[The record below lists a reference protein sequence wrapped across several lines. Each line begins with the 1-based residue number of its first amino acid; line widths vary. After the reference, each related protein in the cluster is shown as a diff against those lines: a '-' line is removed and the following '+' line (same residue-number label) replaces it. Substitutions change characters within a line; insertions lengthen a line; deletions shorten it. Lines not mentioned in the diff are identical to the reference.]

1 MSFRGRPADEEFPF
15 TETLAAAAGGATGAD
30 MGPCPIRRCGR
41 GLAALSGSEIAQTP
55 DFQDFAMQDYSPSAS
70 VENAIA
76 LQKFGVG
83 QPVLRKEDDTLV
95 RGKGKYTDDF
105 DLPGQAY
112 AWFVRSSHAHGIIKG
127 IDTSAA
133 KAMPGV
139 LGVWTGAD
147 LVSAGY
153 GPYTCGLPLKSRDGT
168 PLLQTN
174 RTALMSDKVRYVGD
188 PAAFVVAETLAQ
200 ARDAAEAVVLD
211 IEPLPAVTE
220 AAEAAKPGAPQ
231 LYGHIP
237 NNVALDYHY
246 GDAAKVEAAFAG
258 AAHVTKLDIT
268 NTRVAV
274 VAMEPRAAL
283 ASYDKTSERYTIQVP
298 TQGVAG
304 NRTNLAKNLLRVA
317 NDKVHLL
324 TANVGGSFG
333 MKNINYPEYICIL
346 HAAKSLGRPVK
357 WTDERSTS
365 FLSDSH
371 GRAQQIHAELALDAE
386 GKFLA
391 VKVSGYGNLGAY
403 ITGVAPSP
411 LSLNVG
417 KNISSVYRT
426 PLLSVDIKTV
436 LTNTTLMGAYR
447 GAGRPEANYFM
458 ERLIDRAADEMGIN
472 RLTLRKRNFI
482 KPAQMPFAASSG
494 VTYDS
499 GDFHGVF
506 NKALEISDHA
516 GFAKRKKESRKRG
529 KLRGIAVGSYLEVT
543 APPGVELGKIVF
555 EDDGSVKLITGTLDY
570 GQGHA
575 TPFAQ
580 VMADQ
585 LGVPF
590 EAVKLEQGDSD
601 LVHTGNGTGGS
612 RSITASG
619 MAIVEASKL
628 VIEKGKKAA
637 AHLMEAAEGDIEFAK
652 GRFTIA
658 GTDRSIDIMEL
669 ARRLREG
676 KMPDGVPSSL
686 DVDHTT
692 KEVPSTFP
700 NGCHVAEVEIDPET
714 GVMQIVRYTGV
725 NDFGT
730 IVNPMLVAGQLHGGV
745 AQGIGQ
751 ALMEKV
757 SYDSS
762 GQPITG
768 SFMDY
773 AMPRAE
779 DIPMMAVG
787 DHPVPAKSNPLGT
800 KGCGEAGC
808 AGSLSTIVN
817 AALDALSEFGIA
829 HIDMPLTSERIW
841 RAIQDAKAKVA

>member
-1 MSFRGRPADEEFPF
+1 
-15 TETLAAAAGGATGAD
+15 
-30 MGPCPIRRCGR
+30 
-41 GLAALSGSEIAQTP
+41 
-55 DFQDFAMQDYSPSAS
+55 MQDHTSSS
-70 VENAIA
+70 SLENAIA
-76 LQKFGVG
+76 VQKYGVG
-83 QPVLRKEDDTLV
+83 QPVRRKEDDTLV

-105 DLPGQAY
+105 NLPGQAY
-112 AWFVRSSHAHGIIKG
+112 AWIVRSSHAHGILRG
-127 IDTSAA
+127 IDTTAA
-133 KAMPGV
+133 RKVPGV
-139 LGVWTGAD
+139 LGVWTGTD
-147 LVSAGY
+147 LSAANY
-153 GPYTCGLPLKSRDGT
+153 GPFTCGLPLKNRDGT

-174 RTALMSDKVRYVGD
+174 RTALMTDKVRYVGD
-188 PAAFVVAETLAQ
+188 PVAFVVATTLAQ
-200 ARDAAEAVVLD
+200 ARDAGEAVVLD
-211 IEPLPAVTE
+211 IDPLPAVTDP
-220 AAEAAKPGAPQ
+220 AEAAQPGAPQ
-231 LYGHIP
+231 LYDHIP
-237 NNVALDYHY
+237 NNVALDYHF
-246 GDAAKVEAAFAG
+246 GDAAKVEAAFAS

-283 ASYDKTSERYTIQVP
+283 ASYDKASERYTIQVP

-304 NRTNLAKNLLRVA
+304 NRANLAKNLKVP
-317 NDKVHLL
+317 NEKVHLL

-333 MKNINYPEYICIL
+333 MKNINYPEYMCIL
-346 HAAKSLGRPVK
+346 YAAKLLGRPVK

-386 GKFLA
+386 GRFLA
-391 VKVSGYGNLGAY
+391 VRLSGYGNLGAY
-403 ITGVAPSP
+403 ITGVAPGP
-411 LSLNVG
+411 LSLNTG
-417 KNISSVYRT
+417 KNLASVYRT
-426 PLLSVDIKTV
+426 PLMTVDIKTV

-447 GAGRPEANYFM
+447 GAGRPEANYYM

-482 KPAQMPFAASSG
+482 KSAQMPFSASSG

-499 GDFHGVF
+499 GDFQGVF

-516 GFAKRKKESRKRG
+516 NFAKRKKESRKKG
-529 KLRGIAVGSYLEVT
+529 KLRGVAIGSYLEVT
-543 APPGVELGKIVF
+543 APPGVELGKLMF
-555 EDDGSVKLITGTLDY
+555 EADGSVKLITGTLDY

-575 TPFAQ
+575 SAFAQ
-580 VMADQ
+580 VLCAQ

-590 EAVKLEQGDSD
+590 ESVKLEQGDSD
-601 LVHTGNGTGGS
+601 IVHTGNGTGGS
-612 RSITASG
+612 RSITASS
-619 MAIVEASKL
+619 MAIIEASKL
-628 VIEKGKKAA
+628 VIEKGKRAA
-637 AHLMEAAEGDIEFAK
+637 AHLMEAAEGDIEFGG

-658 GTDRSIDIMEL
+658 GTDRSIDIIEL
-669 ARRLREG
+669 AKRMREG
-676 KMPDGVPSSL
+676 KLPDGVPDTL

-692 KEVPSTFP
+692 EPVPSTFP
-700 NGCHVAEVEIDPET
+700 NGCHVAEVEIDPDT
-714 GVMQIVRYTGV
+714 GVVQIVRYTGV

-751 ALMEKV
+751 ALMECV

-779 DIPMMAVG
+779 DIPMMEIG

-817 AALDALSEFGIA
+817 AVVDALSDYGIA
-829 HIDMPLTSERIW
+829 HIDMPLTRERVW
-841 RAIQDAKAKVA
+841 RAIQDAKTKVA

>member
-1 MSFRGRPADEEFPF
+1 
-15 TETLAAAAGGATGAD
+15 
-30 MGPCPIRRCGR
+30 
-41 GLAALSGSEIAQTP
+41 
-55 DFQDFAMQDYSPSAS
+55 MQDYTSSTARD
-70 VENAIA
+70 NAIA

-83 QPVLRKEDDTLV
+83 QPVRRKEDDTLV

-105 DLPGQAY
+105 SLPGQVY
-112 AWFVRSSHAHGIIKG
+112 AWIVRSSHAHGIIRG
-127 IDTSAA
+127 IDTVAA

-147 LVSAGY
+147 LASANY
-153 GPYTCGLPLKSRDGT
+153 GPYTCGLPLKSRDGS

-174 RTALMSDKVRYVGD
+174 RPALVSDKVRFVGD
-188 PAAFVVAETLAQ
+188 PVAFVVAETLAQ

-211 IEPLPAVTE
+211 IDPLPAVTSAE
-220 AAEAAKPGAPQ
+220 EAAKPGAPQ
-231 LYGHIP
+231 LYDHIP
-237 NNVALDYHY
+237 GNVALDYHY
-246 GDAAKVEAAFAG
+246 GDAAKVDAAFAE
-258 AAHVTKLDIT
+258 AAHVTRLDIV

-283 ASYDKTSERYTIQVP
+283 ASYDKASERYTIQVP

-304 NRTNLAKNLLRVA
+304 NRAMLAKNLLKVP
-317 NDKVHLL
+317 NEKVHLL

-333 MKNINYPEYICIL
+333 MKNINYPEYLCIL
-346 HAAKSLGRPVK
+346 HAAKALDRPVK

-371 GRAQQIHAELALDAE
+371 GRAQQIHCELALDRE
-386 GKFLA
+386 GRFLA

-403 ITGVAPSP
+403 ITGVAPVP
-411 LSLNVG
+411 LSMNVG
-417 KNISSVYRT
+417 KNLASVYRT
-426 PLLSVDIKTV
+426 PLMSIDIKTV

-458 ERLIDRAADEMGIN
+458 ERLIDRAADEMGID

-506 NKALEISDHA
+506 SKALEISDHA

-529 KLRGIAVGSYLEVT
+529 LLRGIAIGSYLEVT

-555 EDDGSVKLITGTLDY
+555 EDDGSVRLISGTLDY

-580 VMADQ
+580 VLCAQ

-590 EAVKLEQGDSD
+590 ESVKLEQGDSD
-601 LVHTGNGTGGS
+601 IVHTGNGTGGS

-628 VIEKGKKAA
+628 IIEKGKRAA
-637 AHLMEAAEGDIEFAK
+637 AHLMEAAEADIEFGH

-658 GTDRSIDIMEL
+658 GTDRSIDIIEL

-676 KMPDGVPSSL
+676 KMPEGVPSSL
-686 DVDHTT
+686 DVDHTA
-692 KEVPSTFP
+692 EGVPSTFP

-714 GVMQIVRYTGV
+714 GIVQIVRYTGV

-751 ALMEKV
+751 ALMECV
-757 SYDSS
+757 SYDSN

-773 AMPRAE
+773 AMPRAG
-779 DIPMMAVG
+779 DIPTMAVG

-817 AALDALSEFGIA
+817 AVIDALSEFDIA
-829 HIDMPLTSERIW
+829 HIDMPLTPERVW
-841 RAIQDAKAKVA
+841 RAIQDAKEKVA

>member
-1 MSFRGRPADEEFPF
+1 
-15 TETLAAAAGGATGAD
+15 
-30 MGPCPIRRCGR
+30 
-41 GLAALSGSEIAQTP
+41 
-55 DFQDFAMQDYSPSAS
+55 MQDYSPSAS

-105 DLPGQAY
+105 NLPGQAY
-112 AWFVRSSHAHGIIKG
+112 AWIVRSSHAHGIIKG

-139 LGVWTGAD
+139 VGVWTGAD
-147 LVSAGY
+147 LASAGY
-153 GPYTCGLPLKSRDGT
+153 GPYTCGLPLKNRDGT

-188 PAAFVVAETLAQ
+188 PVAFVVAETLAQ

-211 IEPLPAVTE
+211 IEPLPAVTSAE
-220 AAEAAKPGAPQ
+220 EAAKPGAPQ
-231 LYGHIP
+231 LYDHIP

-246 GDAAKVEAAFAG
+246 GDALRVEAAFAS

-283 ASYDKTSERYTIQVP
+283 ASYDRKSERYTIQVP

-304 NRTNLAKNLLRVA
+304 NRTNLAKNLLKVP

-333 MKNINYPEYICIL
+333 MKNINYPEYMCIL
-346 HAAKSLGRPVK
+346 HAAKALGRPVK

-472 RLTLRKRNFI
+472 PLTLRKRNFI

-580 VMADQ
+580 VMSDQ

-590 EAVKLEQGDSD
+590 EAVKLLQGDSD
-601 LVHTGNGTGGS
+601 IVHTGNGTGGS

-637 AHLMEAAEGDIEFAK
+637 AHLMEAAEGDIEFAR

-676 KMPDGVPSSL
+676 KMPEGVPSSL

-700 NGCHVAEVEIDPET
+700 NGCHVAEVEIDPDT
-714 GVMQIVRYTGV
+714 GVVQIVRYTGV

-730 IVNPMLVAGQLHGGV
+730 IVNPMLVAGQMHGGV

-751 ALMEKV
+751 ALMEQV
-757 SYDSS
+757 SYNLS

-773 AMPRAE
+773 ALPRAE

-787 DHPVPAKSNPLGT
+787 DHPVLAKSNPLGT

-817 AALDALSEFGIA
+817 AVLDALSEFGIK

-841 RAIQDAKAKVA
+841 RAIQDAKAKIA

>member
-1 MSFRGRPADEEFPF
+1 
-15 TETLAAAAGGATGAD
+15 
-30 MGPCPIRRCGR
+30 
-41 GLAALSGSEIAQTP
+41 
-55 DFQDFAMQDYSPSAS
+55 MQDQTSSAS
-70 VENAIA
+70 VETAIA

-83 QPVLRKEDDTLV
+83 QSVLRKEDDTLL

-105 DLPGQAY
+105 NLPGQAY
-112 AWFVRSSHAHGIIKG
+112 AWIVRSTHAHGIIKR

-139 LGVWTGAD
+139 LGVWTGTD
-147 LVSAGY
+147 LVAAGY
-153 GPYTCGLPLKSRDGT
+153 GPYTCGLPLKNRDGT

-174 RTALMSDKVRYVGD
+174 RTALMTDKVRYVGD
-188 PAAFVVAETLAQ
+188 PVACVVAETLAQ
-200 ARDAAEAVVLD
+200 ARDAGEAIELE

-220 AAEAAKPGAPQ
+220 PAEAVKPGAPQ
-231 LYGHIP
+231 LYDHIP

-246 GDAAKVEAAFAG
+246 GDTAKVEAAFAN
-258 AAHVTKLDIT
+258 AAHVTKLDIA

-274 VAMEPRAAL
+274 VAMEPRAGL
-283 ASYDKTSERYTIQVP
+283 ASYDRSSERYTIQVP
-298 TQGVAG
+298 TQGIAG
-304 NRTNLAKNLLRVA
+304 NRLNLAKNLLKVP
-317 NDKVHLL
+317 NEKVHLL

-333 MKNINYPEYICIL
+333 MKNVNYPEYLCIL
-346 HAAKSLGRPVK
+346 HAAKMLGRPVK

-371 GRAQQIHAELALDAE
+371 GRAQQIHCELALDAE

-426 PLLSVDIKTV
+426 PLLSVDIKCV

-447 GAGRPEANYFM
+447 GAGRPEANYYM

-499 GDFHGVF
+499 GDFQGVF

-555 EDDGSVKLITGTLDY
+555 EDDGSVRLITGTLDY

-590 EAVKLEQGDSD
+590 ESVRLEQGDSD
-601 LVHTGNGTGGS
+601 LVHTGSGTGGS
-612 RSITASG
+612 RSITATG

-637 AHLMEAAEGDIEFAK
+637 AHLLEAAEGDIEFAG

-658 GTDRSIDIMEL
+658 GTDRSIDIIEL

-700 NGCHVAEVEIDPET
+700 NGCHVAEVEIDPDT
-714 GVMQIVRYTGV
+714 GIVEIVRYTGV

-730 IVNPMLVAGQLHGGV
+730 IVNPMLVAGQMHGGV

-751 ALMEKV
+751 ALMECI

-773 AMPRAE
+773 ALPRAA
-779 DIPMMAVG
+779 DIPVMAVG

-817 AALDALSEFGIA
+817 AVLDALSEYGIS
-829 HIDMPLTSERIW
+829 HLDMPLTPERIW
-841 RAIQDAKAKVA
+841 RAIRQAKAKAAA

>member
-1 MSFRGRPADEEFPF
+1 
-15 TETLAAAAGGATGAD
+15 
-30 MGPCPIRRCGR
+30 
-41 GLAALSGSEIAQTP
+41 
-55 DFQDFAMQDYSPSAS
+55 MQDHTSSAS
-70 VENAIA
+70 LENAIA

-112 AWFVRSSHAHGIIKG
+112 AWIVRSSHAHGIIKG

-147 LVSAGY
+147 MASAGY
-153 GPYTCGLPLKSRDGT
+153 GPYTCGLPLKNRDGT

-188 PAAFVVAETLAQ
+188 PVAFVVAETLAQ
-200 ARDAAEAVVLD
+200 ARDAGEAVVLD
-211 IEPLPAVTE
+211 IEPLSAVTE
-220 AAEAAKPGAPQ
+220 PAEAAKPGAPQ
-231 LYGHIP
+231 LYDHIP

-258 AAHVTKLDIT
+258 AAHVTKLDII

-283 ASYDKTSERYTIQVP
+283 ASYDKASERYTIQVP

-304 NRTNLAKNLLRVA
+304 NRTNLAKNLLKVP
-317 NDKVHLL
+317 NDKVRLL

-333 MKNINYPEYICIL
+333 MKNINYPEYMCIL
-346 HAAKSLGRPVK
+346 HAAKTLGRPVK

-391 VKVSGYGNLGAY
+391 VKVAGYGNLGAY

-417 KNISSVYRT
+417 KNIASVYRT

-499 GDFHGVF
+499 GDFQGVF

-516 GFAKRKKESRKRG
+516 NFARRKKESRKRG

-555 EDDGSVKLITGTLDY
+555 EDYGSVKLITGTLDY

-590 EAVKLEQGDSD
+590 ESVKLVQGDSD
-601 LVHTGNGTGGS
+601 IVHTGNGTGGS

-637 AHLMEAAEGDIEFAK
+637 AHLMEAWESDIEFAK

-669 ARRLREG
+669 SRRLREG
-676 KMPDGVPSSL
+676 KMPEGVPSSL

-700 NGCHVAEVEIDPET
+700 NGCHVAEVEIDPDT
-714 GVMQIVRYTGV
+714 GVAQIVRYTGV

-751 ALMEKV
+751 ALMEQV

-779 DIPMMAVG
+779 DIPIMAVG

-817 AALDALSEFGIA
+817 AALDALSEFGIK

-841 RAIQDAKAKVA
+841 RAIQDAKAA

>member
-1 MSFRGRPADEEFPF
+1 
-15 TETLAAAAGGATGAD
+15 
-30 MGPCPIRRCGR
+30 
-41 GLAALSGSEIAQTP
+41 
-55 DFQDFAMQDYSPSAS
+55 MQDYSPSAS

-105 DLPGQAY
+105 NLAGQAY
-112 AWFVRSSHAHGIIKG
+112 AWIVRSSHAHGIIKG
-127 IDTSAA
+127 IDTEAA
-133 KAMPGV
+133 KTMPGV

-147 LVSAGY
+147 LASAGY
-153 GPYTCGLPLKSRDGT
+153 GPYTCGLPLKNRDGT

-188 PAAFVVAETLAQ
+188 PIAFVVAETLAQ

-211 IEPLPAVTE
+211 IEPLPAVTSAE
-220 AAEAAKPGAPQ
+220 EAAKPGAPL
-231 LYGHIP
+231 LYDHIP

-246 GDAAKVEAAFAG
+246 GDAAKVEAAFAS

-283 ASYDKTSERYTIQVP
+283 ASYDRPSERYTIQVP

-304 NRTNLAKNLLRVA
+304 NRTNLAKNLLKVP
-317 NDKVHLL
+317 NDKVRLL

-333 MKNINYPEYICIL
+333 MKNINYPEYMCIL
-346 HAAKSLGRPVK
+346 HAAKALGRPVK

-458 ERLIDRAADEMGIN
+458 ERLIDRAADEMGID
-472 RLTLRKRNFI
+472 RLKLRKRNFI

-499 GDFHGVF
+499 GDFLGVF

-516 GFAKRKKESRKRG
+516 GFARRKKESRKRG

-580 VMADQ
+580 VMSDQ

-590 EAVKLEQGDSD
+590 ETIKLVQGDSD
-601 LVHTGNGTGGS
+601 IVHTGNGTGGS

-669 ARRLREG
+669 AQRLREG
-676 KMPDGVPSSL
+676 KMPEGVPSSL

-714 GVMQIVRYTGV
+714 GVVHIVRYTGV

-751 ALMEKV
+751 ALMECV
-757 SYDSS
+757 SYDES

-817 AALDALSEFGIA
+817 AVVDALSEFGIA

>member
-1 MSFRGRPADEEFPF
+1 
-15 TETLAAAAGGATGAD
+15 
-30 MGPCPIRRCGR
+30 
-41 GLAALSGSEIAQTP
+41 
-55 DFQDFAMQDYSPSAS
+55 MQDYTSSNAQD
-70 VENAIA
+70 NAIA

-83 QPVLRKEDDTLV
+83 QPVRRKEDDTLV

-105 DLPGQAY
+105 SLPGQVY
-112 AWFVRSSHAHGIIKG
+112 AWIVRSSHAHGIIRG
-127 IDTSAA
+127 IDTAAA

-147 LVSAGY
+147 LASADY
-153 GPYTCGLPLKSRDGT
+153 GPYTCGLPLKSRDGS

-174 RTALMSDKVRYVGD
+174 RAALVSDKVRFVGD
-188 PAAFVVAETLAQ
+188 PVAFVVAETLAQ
-200 ARDAAEAVVLD
+200 ARDAGEAVVLD
-211 IEPLPAVTE
+211 IDPLPSVTSAE
-220 AAEAAKPGAPQ
+220 EAAKPGAPQ
-231 LYGHIP
+231 LYDHIP

-246 GDAAKVEAAFAG
+246 GDAAKVAAAFAE
-258 AAHVTKLDIT
+258 AAHVTRLDIV

-304 NRTNLAKNLLRVA
+304 NRTTLAKNLLKVP
-317 NDKVHLL
+317 NEKVHLL

-333 MKNINYPEYICIL
+333 MKNISYPEYICIL
-346 HAAKSLGRPVK
+346 HAAKVLGRPVR

-371 GRAQQIHAELALDAE
+371 GRAQQIHCELALDRE
-386 GKFLA
+386 GRFLA

-403 ITGVAPSP
+403 ISGVAPVP
-411 LSLNVG
+411 LSLNIG
-417 KNISSVYRT
+417 KNLASVYRT
-426 PLLSVDIKTV
+426 PLMSVDIKTV

-458 ERLIDRAADEMGIN
+458 ERLIDRAADEMGID

-506 NKALEISDHA
+506 SKALEISDHA

-529 KLRGIAVGSYLEVT
+529 LLRGIAIGCYLEVT
-543 APPGVELGKIVF
+543 APPGAELSKIVF
-555 EDDGSVKLITGTLDY
+555 EDDGSVRLITGTLDY

-580 VMADQ
+580 VLCAE
-585 LGVPF
+585 LRVPF
-590 EAVKLEQGDSD
+590 DSVKLEQGDSD
-601 LVHTGNGTGGS
+601 IVHTGNGTGGS

-619 MAIVEASKL
+619 RAIVEASKL
-628 VIEKGKKAA
+628 IIEKGKRAA
-637 AHLMEAAEGDIEFAK
+637 AHLMEASESDIEFGH

-658 GTDRSIDIMEL
+658 GTDRSIDIIEL

-676 KMPDGVPSSL
+676 KMPEGVPSSL
-686 DVDHTT
+686 DVDHTS
-692 KEVPSTFP
+692 EAVPSTFP

-714 GVMQIVRYTGV
+714 GIVQIVRYTGV

-751 ALMEKV
+751 ALMECV
-757 SYDSS
+757 SYDSN

-779 DIPMMAVG
+779 DIPLMAVG

-808 AGSLSTIVN
+808 AGSISTIVN
-817 AALDALSEFGIA
+817 AVVDALSEFGIA
-829 HIDMPLTSERIW
+829 HIDMPLTPERVW

>member
-1 MSFRGRPADEEFPF
+1 MPNQ
-15 TETLAAAAGGATGAD
+15 
-30 MGPCPIRRCGR
+30 
-41 GLAALSGSEIAQTP
+41 ALSQGFGCVIWSKAREIAQTP
-55 DFQDFAMQDYSPSAS
+55 TFQDFVMQDYSPSAS

-105 DLPGQAY
+105 NLPGQAY
-112 AWFVRSSHAHGIIKG
+112 AWIVRSSHAHGIIRG

-133 KAMPGV
+133 KTMPGV
-139 LGVWTGAD
+139 LGVWTGTD
-147 LVSAGY
+147 LASAGY

-188 PAAFVVAETLAQ
+188 PVAFVVAETLAQ

-211 IEPLPAVTE
+211 IEPLPAVTSAE
-220 AAEAAKPGAPQ
+220 EAAKPGAPQ
-231 LYGHIP
+231 LYDHIP

-246 GDAAKVEAAFAG
+246 GDTAKVEAAFAS

-283 ASYDKTSERYTIQVP
+283 ASYDRKSGRYTIQVP

-304 NRTNLAKNLLRVA
+304 NRTNLAKNLLKVP
-317 NDKVHLL
+317 NEKVHLL
-324 TANVGGSFG
+324 TSNVGGSFG
-333 MKNINYPEYICIL
+333 MKNINYPEYMCIL
-346 HAAKSLGRPVK
+346 HAAKILGRPVK

-391 VKVSGYGNLGAY
+391 VRISGYGNLGAY

-472 RLTLRKRNFI
+472 RLTLRKRNFV

-499 GDFHGVF
+499 GDFQGVF

-516 GFAKRKKESRKRG
+516 GFAKRKKDSRKRG

-590 EAVKLEQGDSD
+590 ERVRLVQGDSD
-601 LVHTGNGTGGS
+601 IVHTGSGTGGS

-619 MAIVEASKL
+619 MAIVEASAL

-637 AHLMEAAEGDIEFAK
+637 AHLMEAAEGDIEFAN

-676 KMPDGVPSSL
+676 NMPEGVPSSL

-700 NGCHVAEVEIDPET
+700 NGCHVAEVEIDPDT
-714 GVMQIVRYTGV
+714 GVVQIVRYTGV

-751 ALMEKV
+751 ALMECV

-773 AMPRAE
+773 ALPRAE

-817 AALDALSEFGIA
+817 AVLDALSEFGIK
-829 HIDMPLTSERIW
+829 HIDMPLTPERIW
-841 RAIQDAKAKVA
+841 RAIQDAKKVAS

>member
-1 MSFRGRPADEEFPF
+1 
-15 TETLAAAAGGATGAD
+15 
-30 MGPCPIRRCGR
+30 
-41 GLAALSGSEIAQTP
+41 
-55 DFQDFAMQDYSPSAS
+55 
-70 VENAIA
+70 
-76 LQKFGVG
+76 
-83 QPVLRKEDDTLV
+83 
-95 RGKGKYTDDF
+95 
-105 DLPGQAY
+105 
-112 AWFVRSSHAHGIIKG
+112 
-127 IDTSAA
+127 
-133 KAMPGV
+133 MPGV

-147 LVSAGY
+147 LAAADY
-153 GPYTCGLPLKSRDGT
+153 GPLTCGLPLKSRDGT

-174 RTALMSDKVRYVGD
+174 RPALVTDKVRFVGD
-188 PAAFVVAETLAQ
+188 PVAFVVAQTLAQ
-200 ARDAAEAVVLD
+200 ARDAGEAVVLD
-211 IEPLPAVTE
+211 IEPLPSVTSAE
-220 AAEAAKPGAPQ
+220 EAAKPGAPQ
-231 LYGHIP
+231 LYDHIP
-237 NNVALDYHY
+237 NNVALDYHL
-246 GDAAKVEAAFAG
+246 GDATKVDAAFAG

-268 NTRVAV
+268 NNRVAV

-283 ASYDKTSERYTIQVP
+283 ASYDKASERYTIQVP

-304 NRTNLAKNLLRVA
+304 NRANLAKGLLKVA
-317 NDKVHLL
+317 NEKVHLL

-346 HAAKSLGRPVK
+346 HAAKALGRPVK

-371 GRAQQIHAELALDAE
+371 GRAQQIHCELALDND

-391 VKVSGYGNLGAY
+391 VRVSGYGNLGAY
-403 ITGVAPSP
+403 ISGVAPVP
-411 LSLNVG
+411 LSV
-417 KNISSVYRT
+417 NIGRNIASVYRT
-426 PLLSVDIKTV
+426 PLLTVDIKTV

-447 GAGRPEANYFM
+447 GAGRPEANYYM
-458 ERLIDRAADEMGIN
+458 ERLIDRAADEMGID

-482 KPAQMPFAASSG
+482 RPAQMPFAASSG
-494 VTYDS
+494 MTYDS
-499 GDFHGVF
+499 GDFQGVF

-516 GFAKRKKESRKRG
+516 NFAKRRKESRKRG
-529 KLRGIAVGSYLEVT
+529 RLRGIAVGSYLEVT

-555 EDDGSVKLITGTLDY
+555 EDNGVVRLITGTLDY

-580 VMADQ
+580 VLSAQ

-590 EAVKLEQGDSD
+590 ESVRLEQGDSD
-601 LVHTGNGTGGS
+601 IVHTGSGTGGS

-628 VIEKGKKAA
+628 VIEKGKRAA
-637 AHLMEAAEGDIEFAK
+637 AHLMEAAEADIEFSG
-652 GRFTIA
+652 GRFVIA
-658 GTDRSIDIMEL
+658 GTDRSIDIIEL
-669 ARRLREG
+669 AKRMREG

-692 KEVPSTFP
+692 EPVPSTFP

-714 GVMQIVRYTGV
+714 GIVRIVRYTAV

-751 ALMEKV
+751 ALMEYV
-757 SYDSS
+757 SYDAS

-773 AMPRAE
+773 ALPRAE
-779 DIPMMAVG
+779 DIPLVSVG
-787 DHPVPAKSNPLGT
+787 DHPSPAKSNPLGT

-808 AGSLSTIVN
+808 AGSLVCIVN
-817 AALDALSEFGIA
+817 AVLDALSDYGIS
-829 HIDMPLTSERIW
+829 HIDMPLTPERVW
-841 RAIQDAKAKVA
+841 RAIEDAKKKVA

>member
-1 MSFRGRPADEEFPF
+1 
-15 TETLAAAAGGATGAD
+15 
-30 MGPCPIRRCGR
+30 
-41 GLAALSGSEIAQTP
+41 
-55 DFQDFAMQDYSPSAS
+55 MQDHTSPPSL
-70 VENAIA
+70 ENAIA
-76 LQKFGVG
+76 LQKYGVG
-83 QPVLRKEDDTLV
+83 QPVRRKEDDTLV

-105 DLPGQAY
+105 SLPGQAY
-112 AWFVRSSHAHGIIKG
+112 AWIIRSSHAHGIIRG

-147 LVSAGY
+147 LASANY
-153 GPYTCGLPLKSRDGT
+153 RPFICALPLNSRDGS

-174 RTALMSDKVRYVGD
+174 RSALSSDKVRYVGD
-188 PAAFVVAETLAQ
+188 PVAFVVAETLAQ
-200 ARDAAEAVVLD
+200 ARDAAEAVGLD
-211 IEPLPAVTE
+211 IDALPAVTNARE
-220 AAEAAKPGAPQ
+220 AAQPGAPQ
-231 LYGHIP
+231 LYDYIP

-246 GDAAKVEAAFAG
+246 GDTAKLDAAFAS
-258 AAHVTKLDIT
+258 AAHVTRLDMV
-268 NTRVAV
+268 NTRIAV
-274 VAMEPRAAL
+274 VPMEPRVAIGA
-283 ASYDKTSERYTIQVP
+283 YDKESERFTIQVP
-298 TQGVAG
+298 TQGVSG
-304 NRTNLAKNLLRVA
+304 NRTTLANILNVPPA
-317 NDKVHLL
+317 NVRIL

-346 HAAKSLGRPVK
+346 HAAKALGRPVK

-371 GRAQQIHAELALDAE
+371 GRGQIIHGELALDAD

-391 VKVSGYGNLGAY
+391 VRLNGYGDLGAY
-403 ITGVAPSP
+403 ITGVSPGP
-411 LSLNVG
+411 LSLNTG
-417 KNISSVYRT
+417 KNLASVYRT
-426 PLLSVDIKTV
+426 PLLGVDIKTV

-458 ERLIDRAADEMGIN
+458 ERLIDRAAEETGIN

-482 KPAQMPFAASSG
+482 KPAQLPFAAASG

-499 GDFHGVF
+499 GDFQGVF

-516 GFAKRKKESRKRG
+516 NFAKRKKESRKNG

-543 APPGVELGKIVF
+543 APPSGELGKITF
-555 EDDGSVKLITGTLDY
+555 EPDGSVMLTTGTLDY

-580 VMADQ
+580 VLSSE

-590 EAVKLEQGDSD
+590 ERITLEQNDSD
-601 LVHTGNGTGGS
+601 RVRFGNGTGGS
-612 RSITASG
+612 RSITATG
-619 MAIVEASKL
+619 TAIVESAAL
-628 VIEKGKKAA
+628 VIAKGKQAA
-637 AHLMEAAEGDIEFAK
+637 AHLMEASEGDIEFAN

-658 GTDRSIDIMEL
+658 GTDRSIGIMEL
-669 ARRLREG
+669 AQRMREG
-676 KMPDGVPSSL
+676 NMPEDVPSSL
-686 DVDHTT
+686 DVDHNT
-692 KEVPSTFP
+692 KDTPSTFP
-700 NGCHVAEVEIDPET
+700 NGCHVVEVEIDPET
-714 GVMQIVRYTGV
+714 GVVRIVRYSAV

-730 IVNPMLVAGQLHGGV
+730 IVNPMIVAGQLHGGV

-751 ALMEKV
+751 ALMEEI

-773 AMPRAE
+773 AMPRAG
-779 DIPMMAVG
+779 DVPAMSMG
-787 DHPVPAKSNPLGT
+787 DHPSPAKSNPLGT

-808 AGSLSTIVN
+808 AGSLVCIVN
-817 AALDALSEFGIA
+817 AVIDALAEFGVTE
-829 HIDMPLTSERIW
+829 IDMPLTPERVW
-841 RAIQDAKAKVA
+841 RAIQDGKAKAA

>member
-1 MSFRGRPADEEFPF
+1 MPNQ
-15 TETLAAAAGGATGAD
+15 
-30 MGPCPIRRCGR
+30 
-41 GLAALSGSEIAQTP
+41 ALSFGYGCVIWMRAPRNRAKTRHFRCLS
-55 DFQDFAMQDYSPSAS
+55 MQDHTSSSAL
-70 VENAIA
+70 ENAIA

-83 QPVLRKEDDTLV
+83 QPVRRKEDDTLV

-105 DLPGQAY
+105 NLPRQAY
-112 AWFVRSSHAHGIIKG
+112 AWIVRSSHAHGIIRG

-133 KAMPGV
+133 RTMPGV

-147 LVSAGY
+147 LAAANY

-174 RTALMSDKVRYVGD
+174 RTALMTDKVRYVGD
-188 PAAFVVAETLAQ
+188 PVAFVVAETLAQ
-200 ARDAAEAVVLD
+200 ARDAAEAVVVEID
-211 IEPLPAVTE
+211 PLPAVTE
-220 AAEAAKPGAPQ
+220 PEEAAKPGAPQ
-231 LYGHIP
+231 LYDHIP

-246 GDAAKVEAAFAG
+246 GDAAKVDAAFAS

-283 ASYDKTSERYTIQVP
+283 ASYDKASERYTIQVP

-304 NRTNLAKNLLRVA
+304 NRTNLAKNLLKVP

-324 TANVGGSFG
+324 TPNVGGSFG
-333 MKNINYPEYICIL
+333 MKNINYPEYMCIL

-371 GRAQQIHAELALDAE
+371 GRAQQIHAELALDAD

-426 PLLSVDIKTV
+426 PLMTVDIKTV

-447 GAGRPEANYFM
+447 GAGRPEANYYM

-482 KPAQMPFAASSG
+482 KPAQLPFAAASG

-499 GDFHGVF
+499 GDFAGVF
-506 NKALEISDHA
+506 NKALEMSDHA
-516 GFAKRKKESRKRG
+516 NFARRKKESKKNG

-543 APPGVELGKIVF
+543 APPSGELGKITF
-555 EDDGSVKLITGTLDY
+555 EPDGSVKLTTGTLDY

-580 VMADQ
+580 VLSAEH
-585 LGVPF
+585 GVPF
-590 EAVKLEQGDSD
+590 EKITLDQNDSD
-601 LVHTGNGTGGS
+601 RVRFGNGTGGS
-612 RSITASG
+612 RSITATG
-619 MAIVEASKL
+619 TAIVESSAL
-628 VIEKGKKAA
+628 VVAKGKQAA
-637 AHLMEAAEGDIEFAK
+637 AFLMEASEADIEFSG
-652 GRFTIA
+652 GRCTIA
-658 GTDRSIDIMEL
+658 GTDRSIDIIEL
-669 ARRLREG
+669 ARRMREG
-676 KMPDGVPSSL
+676 KMPEGVPSSL

-692 KEVPSTFP
+692 EAVPSTFP

-714 GVMQIVRYTGV
+714 GIVQIVRYTGV

-730 IVNPMLVAGQLHGGV
+730 IVNPLLV
-745 AQGIGQ
+745 
-751 ALMEKV
+751 
-757 SYDSS
+757 
-762 GQPITG
+762 
-768 SFMDY
+768 
-773 AMPRAE
+773 
-779 DIPMMAVG
+779 
-787 DHPVPAKSNPLGT
+787 
-800 KGCGEAGC
+800 
-808 AGSLSTIVN
+808 
-817 AALDALSEFGIA
+817 
-829 HIDMPLTSERIW
+829 
-841 RAIQDAKAKVA
+841 

>member
-1 MSFRGRPADEEFPF
+1 
-15 TETLAAAAGGATGAD
+15 
-30 MGPCPIRRCGR
+30 
-41 GLAALSGSEIAQTP
+41 
-55 DFQDFAMQDYSPSAS
+55 MQDHTSSS
-70 VENAIA
+70 SLENAIA
-76 LQKFGVG
+76 VQKYGVG
-83 QPVLRKEDDTLV
+83 QPVRRKEDDTLV

-105 DLPGQAY
+105 NLPGQAY
-112 AWFVRSSHAHGIIKG
+112 AWIVRSSHAHGILRG
-127 IDTSAA
+127 IDTTAA
-133 KAMPGV
+133 RKVPGV
-139 LGVWTGAD
+139 LGVWTGTD
-147 LVSAGY
+147 LSAANY
-153 GPYTCGLPLKSRDGT
+153 GPFTCGLPLKNRDGT

-174 RTALMSDKVRYVGD
+174 RTALMTDKVRYVGD
-188 PAAFVVAETLAQ
+188 PVAFVVATTLAQ
-200 ARDAAEAVVLD
+200 ARDAGEAVVLD
-211 IEPLPAVTE
+211 IDPLPAVTDP
-220 AAEAAKPGAPQ
+220 AEAAQPGAPQ
-231 LYGHIP
+231 LYDHIP
-237 NNVALDYHY
+237 NNVALDYHF
-246 GDAAKVEAAFAG
+246 GDAAKVEAAFAS

-283 ASYDKTSERYTIQVP
+283 ASYDKASERYTIQVP

-304 NRTNLAKNLLRVA
+304 NRANLAKNLKVP
-317 NDKVHLL
+317 NEKVHLL

-333 MKNINYPEYICIL
+333 MKNINYPEYMCIL
-346 HAAKSLGRPVK
+346 YAAKLLGRPVK

-386 GKFLA
+386 GRFLA
-391 VKVSGYGNLGAY
+391 VRLSGYGNLGAY
-403 ITGVAPSP
+403 ITGVAPGP
-411 LSLNVG
+411 LSLNTG
-417 KNISSVYRT
+417 KNLASVYRT
-426 PLLSVDIKTV
+426 PLMTVDIKTV

-447 GAGRPEANYFM
+447 GAGRPEANYYM

-482 KPAQMPFAASSG
+482 KSAQMPFSASSG

-499 GDFHGVF
+499 GDFQGVF

-516 GFAKRKKESRKRG
+516 NFAKRKKESRKKG
-529 KLRGIAVGSYLEVT
+529 KLRGVAIGSYLEVT
-543 APPGVELGKIVF
+543 APPGVELGKLMF
-555 EDDGSVKLITGTLDY
+555 EADGSVKLITGTLDY

-575 TPFAQ
+575 SAFAQ
-580 VMADQ
+580 VLCAQ

-590 EAVKLEQGDSD
+590 ESVKLEQGDSD
-601 LVHTGNGTGGS
+601 IVHTGNGTGGS
-612 RSITASG
+612 RSITASS
-619 MAIVEASKL
+619 MAIIEASKL
-628 VIEKGKKAA
+628 VIEKGKRAA
-637 AHLMEAAEGDIEFAK
+637 AHLMEAAEGDIEFGG

-658 GTDRSIDIMEL
+658 GTDRSIDIIEL
-669 ARRLREG
+669 AKRMREG
-676 KMPDGVPSSL
+676 KLPDGVPDTL
-686 DVDHTT
+686 DVDHTS
-692 KEVPSTFP
+692 EPVPSTFP
-700 NGCHVAEVEIDPET
+700 NGCHVAEVEIDPDT
-714 GVMQIVRYTGV
+714 GVVQIVRYTGV

-751 ALMEKV
+751 ALMECV

-779 DIPMMAVG
+779 DIPMMEIG

-817 AALDALSEFGIA
+817 AVVDALSDYGIA
-829 HIDMPLTSERIW
+829 HIDMPLTRERVW
-841 RAIQDAKAKVA
+841 RAIQDAKTKVA